1 MASTESATGKRRRAA
16 HAPGP
21 GRAAVLPAPRGW
33 KRAGGGYAS
42 HIAPPPTWRGTSNQV
57 CGMWP
62 FPLGAGIPLVG
73 SPLGKH
79 LLTGGTVC
87 ADPISHF
94 EAGILNA
101 PTLTVLGARGAW
113 ESPAR

>member
-1 MASTESATGKRRRAA
+1 MASTDLRPASGAARRTRRD
-16 HAPGP
+16 PGE
-21 GRAAVLPAPRGW
+21 RLVLPAPRGW
-33 KRAGGGYAS
+33 KRPGGGYAS

-101 PTLTVLGARGAW
+101 PTLTVLAARGL
-113 ESPAR
+113 ERARQ